1 MKHWKFNLTILLIGW
16 PSVITG
22 YLWAAIK
29 SGFEAGAFL
38 YAQTEDAGIEDYQST
53 KTKVPS

>member
-16 PSVITG
+16 PAMIAG

-29 SGFEAGAFL
+29 SGFECGAFH
-38 YAQTEDAGIEDYQST
+38 YAKSEKSGLDAYTRT
-53 KTKVPS
+53 KNKEPS